1 CTREDEGFSC
11 EDLRLRSIAGGR
23 GWFDAE
29 MDQFTDHCPVP
40 RLVEVREDSLRHRLA
55 DASDHRLVVPNEI
68 LVMRLR
74 QRFEA
79 AELSCKVLG
88 GGRAHVRDAEAVDE
102 APQFGAFAGLDRG
115 KELVGRLFDALAER
129 EQVVTT

>member
-1 CTREDEGFSC
+1 SGIAAREEVVRLLAHASAHLAARPLDERGRIVARQGWKCTREDEGFSC

-55 DASDHRLVVPNEI
+55 DASDH
-68 LVMRLR
+68 
-74 QRFEA
+74 
-79 AELSCKVLG
+79 
-88 GGRAHVRDAEAVDE
+88 
-102 APQFGAFAGLDRG
+102 
-115 KELVGRLFDALAER
+115 
-129 EQVVTT
+129 